1 MGLFLLFLLA
11 YPFIELYVLIQVA
24 QAVGVFTALLGVF
37 ALSVIGGS
45 VLKRSGLRAW
55 RKVEEEVAG
64 GKDPSARMLDSV
76 IVLIAG
82 LLLVMPGYVTGAL
95 GLLLLFPPVRM
106 LMRGT
111 VGRRAKSN
119 GNFTSTTVVYGGPF
133 IDADSIEVSGELLPP
148 EEDK

>member
-24 QAVGVFTALLGVF
+24 HAIGVFTALLGVF
-37 ALSVIGGS
+37 VLSIIGGS
-45 VLKRSGLRAW
+45 VLKRSGIRAW
-55 RKVEEEVAG
+55 RKLSEEAAKG
-64 GKDPSARMLDSV
+64 NDPSARMVDGV
-76 IVLIAG
+76 IVVIAG
-82 LLLVMPGYVTGAL
+82 FLLVIPGYVSGAL

-111 VGRRAKSN
+111 VGRRAKRNS
-119 GNFTSTTVVYGGPF
+119 NFTSTTVVYGGSF

-148 EEDK
+148 KDNE